1 MKITNY
7 QISDK
12 IGLIILQTLMFVA
25 PIFECSPLSYVDE
38 KTIFDIMP
46 DFSVWGIGSI
56 MFIVLASFIV
66 SHRFVWLISFFVVAI
81 IQCLSVIGDI
91 KKVKGLQLVGLL
103 YYTIELVF
111 IIAMTVV
118 TLNCAPIVL
127 ALSIIFYLL
136 VIVLKVRE
144 LKKLNKIIEKFSL
157 NNK

>member
-91 KKVKGLQLVGLL
+91 KKSKRAPTCWIVILYNWISFYNSNDSSYFKLCADSPCFKHYFLFTCYCVKSKR
-103 YYTIELVF
+103 IK
-111 IIAMTVV
+111 
-118 TLNCAPIVL
+118 
-127 ALSIIFYLL
+127 
-136 VIVLKVRE
+136 KV
-144 LKKLNKIIEKFSL
+144 K
-157 NNK
+157 